1 MKNVPAISPCA
12 QMPLE
17 AVSEAVTDRIL
28 ESINTLRADDGAGL
42 SSLLDSAILD
52 GIDRAFSAAAHR
64 HAVAV
69 LGAERSERAG
79 ARAGYRSGMRSIQ
92 IAGPLGPLRVALV
105 KSRAGLLRPDFLKD
119 AARFSEGIKQLAVR
133 LWSYGLS
140 YRSISDVS
148 ADTLKAPVGRTSIAT
163 WVQDAEK
170 DVLSWLS
177 RPVPS
182 DIRYLMLDGMFVSK
196 KRVTAGREPVLV
208 AVSITD
214 AGTRHVLDVLPASG
228 ETFEAWSTCLHR
240 LKGRGLDVS
249 KLRLAITDGC
259 SGLIKAL
266 QVELPAVP
274 RQRCTVHKTR
284 NVLQAAAPAVK
295 SAAAKQ
301 ATAIWNAPNK
311 SEARPRAAEFERKW
325 MPEHPNLVAIIRDD
339 FEATLTFY
347 DMNANTWKSLRST
360 NIIEQFNRELR
371 RKFDDMGACRGDT
384 AVTRTAGLVAMRL
397 AKSWQSKVVR
407 GFRTVT
413 RTKTAS

>member
-1 MKNVPAISPCA
+1 
-12 QMPLE
+12 
-17 AVSEAVTDRIL
+17 
-28 ESINTLRADDGAGL
+28 
-42 SSLLDSAILD
+42 
-52 GIDRAFSAAAHR
+52 
-64 HAVAV
+64 
-69 LGAERSERAG
+69 
-79 ARAGYRSGMRSIQ
+79 
-92 IAGPLGPLRVALV
+92 VALV

-148 ADTLKAPVGRTSIAT
+148 ADTLKAPVGRTSVAT

-196 KRVTAGREPVLV
+196 KRVTARREPVLV
-208 AVSITD
+208 AVGITD

-311 SEARPRAAEFERKW
+311 SEARQRAAEFERKW

-347 DMNANTWKSLRST
+347 DMDANTWKRLRST
-360 NIIEQFNRELR
+360 NIIERFNRELR
-371 RKFDDMGACRGDT
+371 RKFDDMGACRGDA
-384 AVTRTAGLVAMRL
+384 AVA
-397 AKSWQSKVVR
+397 
-407 GFRTVT
+407 
-413 RTKTAS
+413 